1 MQERQVNGYTVMV
14 KNVPLADRN
23 ADALARV
30 FNYVQPNKVWCA
42 SLISTTVNTK
52 VAFFF
57 GTVIKWLKWWV
68 MRCVRNWCPMSVL
81 RSCCHVAIV
90 RCGYNESINE
100 YVR

>member
-57 GTVIKWLKWWV
+57 WHCYQMAQVVGNALREKLVPNVCTQVLLSCRYCALWLQ
-68 MRCVRNWCPMSVL
+68 
-81 RSCCHVAIV
+81 
-90 RCGYNESINE
+90 
-100 YVR
+100 